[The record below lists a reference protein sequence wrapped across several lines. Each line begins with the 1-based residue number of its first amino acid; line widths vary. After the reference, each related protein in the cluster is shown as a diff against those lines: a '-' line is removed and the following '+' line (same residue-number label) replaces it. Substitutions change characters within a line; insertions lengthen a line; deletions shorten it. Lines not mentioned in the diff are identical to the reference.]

1 MNEERKEEQGNS
13 DEGGVSIREIFR
25 IIGKK
30 FWYVLVGT
38 LAVTL
43 AAVLIFMFAINPAK
57 KSKSMDFEINYPA
70 SAEEKYPD
78 GSAFNYRDI
87 ISRGVVENAKKKDEK
102 FASIDLDK
110 LYKDKE
116 GITISASRKS
126 ENENYVYTISL
137 KTSYFSGVDVEEFI
151 LQIGES
157 FKDFIKS
164 KAQDLDFKINSFED
178 TSYRNQLDL
187 LKSKKEALVKEY
199 GKWIKKYGE
208 GRIVNGKSFGDLL
221 SDVTTAFDDNAYSFI
236 ENTITMSGYE
246 YFNKDVT
253 TKAIQDRID
262 FLEAEKTLLEKK
274 LDKLNG
280 TTTASS
286 YAVVKQ
292 TDEDEEGNTI
302 IIMPSEDP
310 SQTIAERLAEIETQ
324 LGVLAAN
331 ETTVNKI
338 AQYGENNLT
347 PYFNA
352 LNAQA
357 ETLKQVISAVYGS
370 DTVLTFDTNNFRE
383 EGGTSIL
390 TVGVAVFV
398 VAFLVLSVVA
408 YFVGKKGA
416 KAKKLESVSDKPL
429 EDEEDGKSE

>member
-1 MNEERKEEQGNS
+1 MNEERKEEQSGNE
-13 DEGGVSIREIFR
+13 EGGVSIKEIFR

-30 FWYVLVGT
+30 IWYVLAGT

-57 KSKSMDFEINYPA
+57 QSKSMDFEINYPA

-78 GSAFNYRDI
+78 GAAFNYRDI
-87 ISRGVVENAKKKDEK
+87 VSRGVIENAKKKDEK
-102 FASIDLDK
+102 FASIDVDK
-110 LYKDKE
+110 LYKDKD

-137 KTSYFSGVDVEEFI
+137 KTSYFSGVDMEDFI

-157 FKDFIKS
+157 FKDFIKG

-221 SDVTTAFDDNAYSFI
+221 NDVTTAFDDNAFSFI
-236 ENTITMSGYE
+236 ENTITVSGYE

-253 TKAIQDRID
+253 AKAIQDRID
-262 FLEAEKTLLEKK
+262 FLNAEKRLLIKK
-274 LDKLNG
+274 LEKLNG
-280 TTTASS
+280 TNTASG

-292 TDEDEEGNTI
+292 QGEDEEGNTI
-302 IIMPSEDP
+302 IIMPPEDS
-310 SQTIAERLAEIETQ
+310 SQAIAERLAVIETQ
-324 LGVLAAN
+324 LDVLTDDEA
-331 ETTVNKI
+331 TVAQI
-338 AQYGENNLT
+338 AEYGENNLT

-357 ETLKQVISAVYGS
+357 ETLKQVISSLYGS
-370 DTVLTFDTNNFRE
+370 DTVLTFDTKNFRK
-383 EGGTSIL
+383 EGDTSIVI
-390 TVGVAVFV
+390 VGVAVFV
-398 VAFLVLSVVA
+398 VSFLVLSVVA
-408 YFVGKKGA
+408 YFVGKKSA
-416 KAKKLESVSDKPL
+416 KAKKSESHSDKPL
-429 EDEEDGKSE
+429 EGGENEKSE